1 MSSKAKVG
9 DIAIGVE
16 VDAGA
21 LRTGLNKSAKSLEK
35 FGNQV
40 REHSKRF
47 AASFAVISAAAA
59 ASTVAIVNSQRK
71 TIDALAKSADAL
83 AIATEK
89 LQALN
94 HLAELNGVS
103 SEQMAKGLRR
113 MERAL
118 GEAARKGGTT
128 ADALEDAGLS
138 IQSIISLEPDQ
149 QIQAI
154 ANALSNINNQ
164 AVKASIASDLFGRDG
179 INMLKVLTQLRK
191 DGIEPTTEKLR
202 ELGIA
207 ISREDAAKV
216 EAMNDALFTAQQA
229 LSGVANTVTIALAP
243 YVEALANDFTDAARE
258 SGGFKKEVQE
268 AFETA
273 LMTGAKFAD
282 FLQGL
287 KVVFKG
293 LELGVTTF
301 GYAGVKVLQM
311 QVKAISIFVDAAI
324 KGINLMIDGL
334 NKIAGLD
341 VANIDMFSDSPF
353 MRGLNYSATLA
364 GEKVALLSGELHDL
378 AMQPLPSDQVE
389 QFLAT
394 VKQKANEAAQSV
406 AAVAAGNISSGTDEE
421 GSNVVPFKGPAVGG
435 ALNAANDEFGF
446 GPIDDPFDPE
456 QIAAKNEQLLQLER
470 DFWTNK
476 GAIIEHGLTSITGM
490 IEANQG
496 NQAGVY
502 ANSFAS
508 ILASTATYSKKAF
521 ELNKK
526 FSLGDAV
533 IKGYESATS
542 AWAWGMKL
550 GGPPMA
556 AAALAASVAKTAAQ
570 IKAIRSQKFGGG
582 GSGSAGGGTGA
593 GALPGA
599 SVPQQNNVQPVSTIV
614 NMNIQGDSISTQ
626 RLGSLTEQLNKE
638 YEAGYTLRVS
648 A

>member
-128 ADALEDAGLS
+128 ADSLEDAGLS

-149 QIQAI
+149 QIQSI
-154 ANALSNINNQ
+154 ANALGNIENQ
-164 AVKASIASDLFGRDG
+164 AVKASIASDLFGLDG
-179 INMLKVLTQLRK
+179 IKMLKVLTQLRK

-258 SGGFKKEVQE
+258 SGGFKQEVQE

-273 LMTGAKFAD
+273 LKYGAKLAD
-282 FLQGL
+282 AIKVLRIGL
-287 KVVFKG
+287 KASEAAVVGFG
-293 LELGVTTF
+293 AAATTIMDEL
-301 GYAGVKVLQM
+301 
-311 QVKAISIFVDAAI
+311 I
-324 KGINLMIDGL
+324 KNLRWYYEAMIDGA
-334 NKIAGLD
+334 NWVIKAFNAISGFDIQQIDADHIFGAVSA
-341 VANIDMFSDSPF
+341 VAEGF
-353 MRGLNYSATLA
+353 R
-364 GEKVALLSGELHDL
+364 EKLSSVKSELLELTS
-378 AMQPLPSDQVE
+378 QPWPSDQVE
-389 QFLAT
+389 QFLET

-406 AAVAAGNISSGTDEE
+406 AAVAAGNISSGTGEE

-446 GPIDDPFDPE
+446 GPMDDPFDPE

-570 IKAIRSQKFGGG
+570 IKAIRSQSFGGG